1 MELPKRRRGRPSK
14 ADVAAREAAK
24 QAAAEAHKNTPDG
37 KSESFLDEALARP
50 FQKRKGALQPDEET
64 LRTIFELAKLLC
76 TQKEIAGVLGVSDR
90 TLSKFLNEV
99 EEAHDA
105 WEDGQ
110 SHGKISLRRKQFSL
124 ADKNAPAAIFLGK
137 NMLGQK
143 DVIHTNTTVNRTAA
157 ELSEDELL
165 DLIDRSNAT
174 KKPAAAPSK
183 TIN

>member
-1 MELPKRRRGRPSK
+1 MKLPPRRRGRPSK

-24 QAAAEAHKNTPDG
+24 QAEAQSHKETPDG
-37 KSESFLDEALARP
+37 KSEAFLDEALARP
-50 FQKRKGALQPDEET
+50 FQKRKGVLQADEET

-99 EEAHDA
+99 PEAHDA

-110 SHGKISLRRKQFSL
+110 SHGKISLRRKQFGL

-143 DVIHTNTTVNRTAA
+143 DVVHTNTTVNREAK
-157 ELSEDELL
+157 ELSEDELM
-165 DLIDRSNAT
+165 DLIERSQMSGQ
-174 KKPAAAPSK
+174 PAARGSK
-183 TIN
+183 VLN